1 MNENCLRVSK
11 GESSSA
17 PCAGGTRAGCS
28 GASRDGPCLC
38 WPRCGSTGQRQ
49 KAAMPAW
56 LLSLWLGTHLGVKER
71 NV

>member
-1 MNENCLRVSK
+1 MNENCLCTSS

-28 GASRDGPCLC
+28 GASRDGPGLC
-38 WPRCGSTGQRQ
+38 WPRCGSVGQRQ
-49 KAAMPAW
+49 EAAMPAW
-56 LLSLWLGTHLGVKER
+56 LLSLRPGTHLGVKER